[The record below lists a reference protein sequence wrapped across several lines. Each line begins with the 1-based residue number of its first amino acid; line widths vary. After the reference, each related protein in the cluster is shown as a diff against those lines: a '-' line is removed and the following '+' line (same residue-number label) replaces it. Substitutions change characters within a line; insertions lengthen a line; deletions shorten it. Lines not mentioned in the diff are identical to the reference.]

1 MQAMASPQ
9 LVWFRQDLRTAD
21 HPALIAAA
29 ERGPVVGLYV
39 LDDETPGKWKMGGA
53 QRWWL
58 HHSLE
63 ALAGELDKLG
73 SALILRRGR
82 SSKVVRDVAKELG
95 AGGVHANR
103 HYEPWWREAEREHGD
118 FVILHDGDVLHD
130 PSAIRSGAGKP
141 FKIYGPYY
149 RALESHLPPPK
160 PRPVPKLVRPDK
172 LPTSDK
178 LDEWQLLPTHPNW
191 ANGFDKWE
199 PGSTGAHKHL
209 KRFAAEAAH
218 YAERRDLPA
227 ESGTSQLSTH
237 LHFGEISPRELWHGL
252 GGAAGDKFHRE
263 LAWRDFSRH
272 IILADPKL
280 GEAEQRPMNLRHRAG
295 TQADADFAAWSRG
308 QTGYPLV
315 DAGMRELWATG
326 WMHNRARLVTA
337 SFLVK
342 HLLIPW
348 QRGALWF
355 WDTLIDA
362 DYANNSQNWQW
373 IAGTGFDSQPFYR
386 MMAPLAQSEKFDAA
400 DYIRRWVPELAK
412 LSDADIHDPWGRGA
426 APPDY
431 AAPLIGHKEARERA
445 LEAFRKRGS

>member
-1 MQAMASPQ
+1 MRVMASPQ

-39 LDDETPGKWKMGGA
+39 LDDETPGKWKIGGA

-58 HHSLE
+58 HHSLT
-63 ALAGELDKLG
+63 ALADELDKLG
-73 SALILRRGR
+73 STLILRRGR
-82 SSKVVRDVAKELG
+82 SSKVVREVAKELG
-95 AGGVHANR
+95 AGGVHAIR
-103 HYEPWWREAEREHGD
+103 QYEPWWREAEREHGD
-118 FVILHDGDVLHD
+118 FVILHEGDVLHE
-130 PSAIRSGAGKP
+130 PAAIRSGAGKP

-149 RALESHLPPPK
+149 RALEAHLPPPS
-160 PRPVPKLVRPDK
+160 PRQAPKLTRPDK
-172 LPTSDK
+172 LPKSDK
-178 LDEWQLLPTHPNW
+178 LEEWQLLPTRPNW
-191 ANGFDKWE
+191 ATGFDKWE
-199 PGSTGAHKHL
+199 PGTAGAHRHL

-272 IILADPKL
+272 AILADPKL
-280 GEAEQRPMNLRHRAG
+280 GEAEQRPLRMRHRTGHA
-295 TQADADFAAWSRG
+295 ADSDFAAWSKG

-315 DAGMRELWATG
+315 DAGMRELWTTG

-348 QRGALWF
+348 QRGAQWF

-386 MMAPLAQSEKFDAA
+386 IMAPLSQSEKFDAA
-400 DYIRRWVPELAK
+400 SYVRRWVPELAK
-412 LSDADIHDPWGRGA
+412 LSDADIHDPWARGA
-426 APPDY
+426 APASY
-431 AAPLIGHKEARERA
+431 AAPLIPHREARDRA
-445 LEAFRKRGS
+445 LEAFRKRTS

>member
-1 MQAMASPQ
+1 MRVMASPQ

-21 HPALIAAA
+21 HPALTAAA
-29 ERGPVVGLYV
+29 ERGAVVGLYV

-58 HHSLE
+58 HHSLT
-63 ALAGELDKLG
+63 ALADELDKLG
-73 SALILRRGR
+73 STLILRRGR
-82 SSKVVRDVAKELG
+82 SSKVVREVAKELG
-95 AGGVHANR
+95 AGGVHAIR
-103 HYEPWWREAEREHGD
+103 QYEPWWREAEREHGD
-118 FVILHDGDVLHD
+118 FVILHEGDVLHE
-130 PSAIRSGAGKP
+130 PATIRSGAGKP

-149 RALESHLPPPK
+149 RALETHLPPPP
-160 PRPVPKLVRPDK
+160 PRPAPKLTRPDK
-172 LPTSDK
+172 LPKSDK
-178 LDEWQLLPTHPNW
+178 LEDWELLPTRPNW
-191 ANGFDKWE
+191 ATGFDKWE
-199 PGSTGAHKHL
+199 PGTAGAHRHL

-227 ESGTSQLSTH
+227 GSGTSQLSTH

-280 GEAEQRPMNLRHRAG
+280 GEAEQRPLRMRHRTGHA
-295 TQADADFAAWSRG
+295 ADADFAAWSKG
-308 QTGYPLV
+308 HTGYPLV
-315 DAGMRELWATG
+315 DAGMRELWTTG

-348 QRGALWF
+348 QRGAQWF

-386 MMAPLAQSEKFDAA
+386 IMAPLSQSEKFDAA
-400 DYIRRWVPELAK
+400 SYVRRWVPELAS
-412 LSDADIHDPWGRGA
+412 LSDANIHDPWGRGA
-426 APPDY
+426 APASY
-431 AAPLIGHKEARERA
+431 AAPLIPHREARDRA
-445 LEAFRKRGS
+445 LEAFRKRTS